1 MRNSRKR
8 NQGQATVE
16 YTVATFALLVA
27 IFVPWDGEQ
36 SAAVKFMEAARQ
48 FHANSSFALSLP

>member
-1 MRNSRKR
+1 MKSCQKRNS
-8 NQGQATVE
+8 GQSTVE

-27 IFVPWDGEQ
+27 IFVPWDGDQ
-36 SAAVKFMEAARQ
+36 SAAVRFMEAARQ